1 MAENKLYITISDN
14 RSGQKGGQD
23 GDATPTSGNKGDKKD
38 NSGNAATRYAEHQ
51 LFNLAKR
58 TAVQSVNFAIS
69 NIGNLTGDYIA
80 QRNVGVAKQAI
91 SGVISVGMSTA
102 GGAAVGGWVGAIVG
116 FSVGV
121 VSLIGSSVQSEIQNR
136 LDTAKQNLEI
146 AQLRDRAGLN
156 ATYDG
161 SRGTEN

>member
-14 RSGQKGGQD
+14 RSGHAGAQD
-23 GDATPTSGNKGDKKD
+23 GDATPTSGNKGGKKSD
-38 NSGNAATRYAEHQ
+38 NGNAASRYAEQQ
-51 LFNLAKR
+51 LFNLVKQ
-58 TAVQSVNFAIS
+58 TAVQSVNFAVS

-80 QRNVGVAKQAI
+80 QRNVSVVKQAV
-91 SGVISVGMSTA
+91 SGVMSVGMSTA
-102 GGAAVGGWVGAIVG
+102 GGAAMGGWVGAIVG

-121 VSLIGSSVQSEIQNR
+121 VSLVGSSVQSEIQNR

-156 ATYDG
+156 TTYDG

>member
-1 MAENKLYITISDN
+1 MAESKLYITISDN

-23 GDATPTSGNKGDKKD
+23 GYATPTSGNKGDKKD
-38 NSGNAATRYAEHQ
+38 NSGNAATRYAEQQ
-51 LFNLAKR
+51 LFNLAKQ

-80 QRNVGVAKQAI
+80 QRNVGVAKQSI
-91 SGVISVGMSTA
+91 SGVVSVGMSTV
-102 GGAAVGGWVGAIVG
+102 GGASVGGWVGAIVG